1 MMNRLDI
8 SPILEAVSFAA
19 RKHVGQL
26 RKDNA
31 TPYIAHP
38 VRVMTI
44 LATVFQVEDP
54 EVLAAAVLHDT
65 IEDTTTDRDELIEQ
79 FGERVAE
86 MVAILS
92 KDKRK
97 RDAPREQEYFDG
109 LRNAPI
115 EVQLCKL
122 ADLYDN
128 LSDAG
133 NLLPT
138 ARGKTIAKAQQALEM
153 LSPKFPDEYRW
164 ALERF
169 GQQLKI
175 TISNL

>member
-8 SPILEAVSFAA
+8 SPILDAVSFAA

-26 RKDNA
+26 RKDNV

-65 IEDTTTDRDELIEQ
+65 IEDTATDRDELIEK
-79 FGERVAE
+79 FGEGVAE

-97 RDAPREQEYFDG
+97 SETPREQEYFEG
-109 LRNAPI
+109 LRNARI
-115 EVQLCKL
+115 EVRLCKL

-128 LSDAG
+128 LSDAA

-138 ARGKTIAKAQQALEM
+138 SRSKTIAKAQQALEVF
-153 LSPKFPDEYRW
+153 SPNFPDDYRW

-169 GQQLKI
+169 EQQLKI
-175 TISNL
+175 TVSTL

>member
-1 MMNRLDI
+1 MNRLDI
-8 SPILEAVSFAA
+8 SPILEAISFAA

-38 VRVMTI
+38 MRVMTI

-54 EVLAAAVLHDT
+54 EVLAAAALHDT
-65 IEDTTTDRDELIEQ
+65 IEDTATDRDELIAQ
-79 FGERVAE
+79 FGDRVAE

-97 RDAPREQEYFDG
+97 PDAPREQEYFDG
-109 LRNAPI
+109 LRFAPI
-115 EVQLCKL
+115 EVRLCKL

-128 LSDAG
+128 LSDAA

-138 ARGKTIAKAQQALEM
+138 SRGKTIAKAQQALEVF
-153 LSPKFPDEYRW
+153 SPDFPDDYRW

-169 GQQLKI
+169 EQRLKI
-175 TISNL
+175 TVSTM

>member
-1 MMNRLDI
+1 MNRMDI
-8 SPILEAVSFAA
+8 SPILEAISFAA

-26 RKDNA
+26 RKDNT

-38 VRVMTI
+38 LRVMTI

-54 EVLAAAVLHDT
+54 EMLAAAALHDT
-65 IEDTTTDRDELIEQ
+65 IEDTVTDRDELIEC

-86 MVAILS
+86 MVTILS

-97 RDAPREQEYFDG
+97 PDAQRELEYFEG
-109 LRNAPI
+109 LRGAPI
-115 EVQLCKL
+115 EVRLCKL

-128 LSDAG
+128 LSDAAS
-133 NLLPT
+133 LLPPSRSK
-138 ARGKTIAKAQQALEM
+138 AIANAQHALEIF
-153 LSPKFPDEYRW
+153 SPDFPDEYRW

-169 GQQLKI
+169 EQRLKI
-175 TISNL
+175 TVSTL